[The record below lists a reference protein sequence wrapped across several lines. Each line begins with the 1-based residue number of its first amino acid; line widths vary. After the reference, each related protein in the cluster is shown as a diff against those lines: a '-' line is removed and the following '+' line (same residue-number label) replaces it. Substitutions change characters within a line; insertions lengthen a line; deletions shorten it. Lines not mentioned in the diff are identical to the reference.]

1 MVVESGVIA
10 LNFIRDVHFVSELFR
25 TGTCPANITT
35 LQCHRGFPSLN
46 ILLLKQN
53 LLTRQIPTS
62 YKGYV
67 GEIQS
72 LFASVRH
79 KRPQYETFSLG
90 HVLSV
95 SSNCCSFYFIFE
107 FASIDMLNV
116 ATYCTVDCK

>member
-10 LNFIRDVHFVSELFR
+10 LNFIRDVHFVPELFR
-25 TGTCPANITT
+25 TGTCAVNIAT
-35 LQCHRGFPSLN
+35 LHCHRGFPSLN

-53 LLTRQIPTS
+53 LLTRQSPTS

-79 KRPQYETFSLG
+79 KRPQNETFS
-90 HVLSV
+90 
-95 SSNCCSFYFIFE
+95 
-107 FASIDMLNV
+107 
-116 ATYCTVDCK
+116 